1 MKNFP
6 SRFLF
11 LITIL
16 IAARIGGVFFYDSR
30 LSKPQE
36 LPDPA
41 FDYTFA
47 EYKAAKA
54 TLKSFDGPYDESS
67 IDILIRWFG
76 HGEPEMGEIA
86 ERKLREASARDEN
99 IRDLVNA
106 ELVSV
111 LVDQCS
117 ESRRRIEDSEDYR
130 TLQIAS
136 NILADQKVEAALEP
150 IIECSTVT
158 TLVTGWGSGNF
169 ATYLAVVKYG
179 DTASPLLMAKYEHAR
194 PELKDKIVNSI
205 ATIGGPNAVKRL
217 IYLRRGEH
225 DPKMRKIL
233 SYLIERK
240 QNW

>member
-1 MKNFP
+1 MTNFP

-47 EYKAAKA
+47 EYTAAKA
-54 TLKSFDGPYDESS
+54 TLKSFEGPYDEAS

-111 LVDQCS
+111 LLDQCP
-117 ESRRRIEDSEDYR
+117 ESRRHIEDSEDHR

-136 NILADQKVEAALEP
+136 NILADQKVEAALDP
-150 IIECSTVT
+150 MIECSTVIDNIA
-158 TLVTGWGSGNF
+158 GNF
-169 ATYLAVVKYG
+169 VTTTAVAKYG
-179 DTASPLLMAKYEHAR
+179 EIAVPLLISKYETAR
-194 PELKDKIVNSI
+194 PELRHRIVNLI
-205 ATIGGPNAVKRL
+205 ASIGGPNAVKRL

-233 SYLIERK
+233 SFLIERK